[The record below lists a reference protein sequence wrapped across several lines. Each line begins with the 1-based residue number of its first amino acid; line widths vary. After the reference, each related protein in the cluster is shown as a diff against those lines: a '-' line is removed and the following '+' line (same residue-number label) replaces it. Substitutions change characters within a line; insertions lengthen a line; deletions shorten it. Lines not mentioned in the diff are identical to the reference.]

1 MYPEVKSLLIAAT
14 LLGYVALVT
23 LIPFSYGLPFLFQM
37 VLASGFTVGVLYSL
51 FRK

>member
-1 MYPEVKSLLIAAT
+1 MTYEAKSLILVAT

-37 VLASGFTVGVLYSL
+37 VLVSGFAAGILYSL